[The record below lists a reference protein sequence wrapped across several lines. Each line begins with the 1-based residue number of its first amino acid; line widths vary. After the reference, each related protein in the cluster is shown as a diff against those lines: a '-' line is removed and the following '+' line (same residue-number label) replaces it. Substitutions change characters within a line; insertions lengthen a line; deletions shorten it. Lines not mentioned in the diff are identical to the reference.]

1 MEELRTAR
9 LVLRQFS
16 IGDAPFILELL
27 NSPDWL
33 AHIGDRNLRSLHDA
47 RKYIREK
54 FHAVH
59 EDKGVGAY
67 LIQLAENKKSIGTV
81 GLFKR
86 PTLDHPDLGFA
97 LLPDY
102 YRKGY
107 ALEASQA
114 LMAEIISNYGIETI
128 YGLTT
133 AENASSKAL
142 LTRLGF
148 LQTDTVR
155 LPDEDKEFLLFSYSI
170 KAD

>member
-1 MEELRTAR
+1 MESLRTAR
-9 LVLRQFS
+9 LFLRKFT

-33 AHIGDRNLRSLHDA
+33 AHIGDRNLRSLGDA

-54 FHAVH
+54 YHATY
-59 EDKGVGAY
+59 DDSGVGAY
-67 LIQLAENKKSIGTV
+67 LIQLAETEKSIGTV

-86 PTLDHPDLGFA
+86 PTLDYPDLGFA
-97 LLPDY
+97 LLPEY

-114 LMAEIISNYGIETI
+114 LIANVTSTYAIETI

-142 LTRLGF
+142 LSRLGF

-155 LPDEDKEFLLFSYSI
+155 LPDEDKEFLLFSYSA
-170 KAD
+170 KSD